1 MTSDLNKT
9 METIEQEIADEC
21 LDDLILNTI
30 NTIRKNRKRPDTS
43 SIQEHLHKKLNNC
56 NVTAEIIESRLS
68 FLTKKNKIE
77 NKLTNGKSSYFIKDQ
92 TSINEPIQPNISD
105 QSSPLNCKTS
115 RVVKILEN
123 QISEN
128 ANMLL
133 EDKIASLEENIS
145 VLNTEITALRSF
157 IIEQLLVIK
166 ESAKETSIDS
176 SLSQSNSL
184 RDEITYLR
192 NECKTKNCI
201 IQSLLENQN
210 VFQKTV
216 NTGKL
221 EPFIVPKKFASNI
234 RTPLAN
240 PISTSNSFKLLS
252 ENFENIQE
260 ANHASTT
267 ETNTVKD
274 SKTKNANTSNAPKKK
289 RNNKDENKD
298 VTAIVGDCIIKD
310 GYGWELSDKENKVV
324 VKQFS
329 GSTTEDMKTYIQP
342 PLKRD
347 PDRVII
353 HVGTNDLRSNQDPE
367 TIAKNIIDI
376 AKSSKT
382 NKNEILLSSIV
393 PRRDS
398 LNGKGK

>member
-1 MTSDLNKT
+1 M
-9 METIEQEIADEC
+9 I
-21 LDDLILNTI
+21 
-30 NTIRKNRKRPDTS
+30 
-43 SIQEHLHKKLNNC
+43 KK
-56 NVTAEIIESRLS
+56 
-68 FLTKKNKIE
+68 
-77 NKLTNGKSSYFIKDQ
+77 
-92 TSINEPIQPNISD
+92 
-105 QSSPLNCKTS
+105 
-115 RVVKILEN
+115 
-123 QISEN
+123 
-128 ANMLL
+128 
-133 EDKIASLEENIS
+133 
-145 VLNTEITALRSF
+145 
-157 IIEQLLVIK
+157 
-166 ESAKETSIDS
+166 SAKETSIDS
-176 SLSQSNSL
+176 YLSQSNSL

-192 NECKTKNCI
+192 DECKTKNCI

-210 VFQKTV
+210 VFQNTV

-240 PISTSNSFKLLS
+240 PISTSNSFELLS

-274 SKTKNANTSNAPKKK
+274 SKTKNAKTSNAPKKK
-289 RNNKDENKD
+289 RNNKDQNKD
-298 VTAIVGDCIIKD
+298 VTAIVGDSIIKD
-310 GYGWELSDKENKVV
+310 VYGWELSDKENKVV
-324 VKQFS
+324 VKHFS

-353 HVGTNDLRSNQDPE
+353 HVGTSDLRSNQDPV

-398 LNGKGK
+398 LNGKGRQVNNILQKLCIENNFIYINHDNIKPRRHCNYGGTHLNTAGSKILAENFILALSRQT

>member
-1 MTSDLNKT
+1 
-9 METIEQEIADEC
+9 
-21 LDDLILNTI
+21 
-30 NTIRKNRKRPDTS
+30 
-43 SIQEHLHKKLNNC
+43 
-56 NVTAEIIESRLS
+56 
-68 FLTKKNKIE
+68 
-77 NKLTNGKSSYFIKDQ
+77 
-92 TSINEPIQPNISD
+92 
-105 QSSPLNCKTS
+105 
-115 RVVKILEN
+115 
-123 QISEN
+123 
-128 ANMLL
+128 MLL

-145 VLNTEITALRSF
+145 MLNTEITALRSF

-166 ESAKETSIDS
+166 KSAKETSIDS

-192 NECKTKNCI
+192 DECETKNCI

-210 VFQKTV
+210 VFQNTV

-234 RTPLAN
+234 RTPLADS
-240 PISTSNSFKLLS
+240 ISTSNSFELLS
-252 ENFENIQE
+252 ENIQE

-274 SKTKNANTSNAPKKK
+274 SKIKNANTSNENIKSAPKKK
-289 RNNKDENKD
+289 RNNKDQNKD
-298 VTAIVGDCIIKD
+298 VTAIIGDSIIKYV
-310 GYGWELSDKENKVV
+310 YGWELPDKENKVV
-324 VKQFS
+324 VKHFS
-329 GSTTEDMKTYIQP
+329 GSTTEDMKTYFQP

-353 HVGTNDLRSNQDPE
+353 HVGTNDLRFNQDPV

-376 AKSSKT
+376 AKPSKT

-398 LNGKGK
+398 LNGKGRQVNNILQKLCIENNFVYGNHDNIKPRRHCNYGGIHLNTAGSKILAENILFWLLVDKPD